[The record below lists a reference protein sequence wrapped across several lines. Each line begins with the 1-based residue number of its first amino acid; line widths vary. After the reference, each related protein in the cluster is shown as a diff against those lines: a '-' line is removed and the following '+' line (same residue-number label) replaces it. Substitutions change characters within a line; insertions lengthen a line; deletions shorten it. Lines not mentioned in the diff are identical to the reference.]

1 MGRGT
6 GAQGSPF
13 VGDTTYAMFARL
25 VRVQTRLW
33 NEVDAALRTG
43 HGTTLADVTSLQ
55 LVADLHARRVQDIVD
70 TLHITVGGAS
80 KVVDRLVAAGLVV
93 RATNPEDRR
102 SAVLSVTP
110 AGRALLVRVK
120 PDVDAV
126 LAREL
131 SEPLSPTDLAG
142 LDRILTSLHEPHPDP
157 GSGSGSGL
165 QEEA

>member
-13 VGDTTYAMFARL
+13 AGDSTYALFARL

-33 NEVDAALRTG
+33 NEVDAVLRSE
-43 HGTTLADVTSLQ
+43 HGTTLADVTPLQ
-55 LVADLHARRVQDIVD
+55 LVADLPARRVQDIVD

-93 RATNPEDRR
+93 RRTNPEDRR
-102 SAVLSVTP
+102 SAVLQVTA
-110 AGRALLVRVK
+110 AGTALLARVK

-126 LAREL
+126 LDRHL
-131 SEPLSPTDLAG
+131 GQVLSPTELAG
-142 LDRILTSLHEPHPDP
+142 LDRILTKLHHPHHHP
-157 GSGSGSGL
+157 GP